1 MSETAMQIEGMARN
15 LQRAIGEITL
25 AYASVDSSVSEILT
39 LHLFVEQQLDEV
51 LAQRLTRPEQ
61 IGRFS
66 FGHKVSLLK
75 ALWNHERIDHAA
87 VALLA
92 FNDIRNALAHNDIK
106 ASATARVKLATKL
119 SEIAEEGTVEPTDRL
134 ELMAIIL
141 LSLLHLAI
149 YDVHTAHTT

>member
-1 MSETAMQIEGMARN
+1 MSETAIQIEGMARN
-15 LQRAIGEITL
+15 LQRAIEEITL

-87 VALLA
+87 AALLA

-106 ASATARVKLATKL
+106 ASA
-119 SEIAEEGTVEPTDRL
+119 
-134 ELMAIIL
+134 
-141 LSLLHLAI
+141 
-149 YDVHTAHTT
+149 